1 MLVSLFGKNYTG
13 SMRHDGHAS
22 GTALLKGRLPIM
34 EKTAA
39 QYREFADEC
48 ERLAKTGK
56 IERDQRSILKEM
68 ADTWRN
74 LAEKA
79 DKGA

>member
-1 MLVSLFGKNYTG
+1 
-13 SMRHDGHAS
+13 
-22 GTALLKGRLPIM
+22 M

-39 QYREFADEC
+39 QYREFAEEC
-48 ERLAKTGK
+48 ERLAKTEK
-56 IERDQRSILKEM
+56 IAHHHRSILKEM

-74 LAEKA
+74 LAEKG